1 MNLLIFKLNLFKLC
15 RRQISGSTSPGI
27 IPPQV
32 RSVVPQSQDLVQSD
46 KFQVMVDV
54 SHFTPEEISVKTVDN
69 TVVVTAKHEDRADD
83 FGYISRQ
90 FSRKYL
96 LPADIDPLTVN
107 SSLSAEGIL
116 TIQVTF
122 FKILGFRSLNLFDRY
137 CY

>member
-1 MNLLIFKLNLFKLC
+1 MVNLNRF
-15 RRQISGSTSPGI
+15 RRQISGSTSPGPI
-27 IPPQV
+27 MPTIARPI
-32 RSVVPQSQDLVQSD
+32 VPQSQDLVQSD

-96 LPADIDPLTVN
+96 LPADIDPTTVS

-116 TIQVTF
+116 TIQV
-122 FKILGFRSLNLFDRY
+122 LSLLTRARQQ
-137 CY
+137 